1 VAAELVE
8 TTKLYARTVTQIEPE
23 WVERLAGHLIKR
35 SYFEPHWE
43 SAQVAAYE
51 RVTLY
56 GLTLVARRKVNYGP
70 IDPKTAREIFLR
82 SALTQ
87 WDYRTDAPFYRHNRK
102 LLEEVEALEHKSRRR
117 DVLVDEEA
125 LYRFY
130 DERIPEGVYSGPTF
144 EQWRREAEKQDPKL
158 LFLTREYLMRH
169 GAEGVTEAQFPEAL
183 TVNGISFPLA
193 YRFEPGDPVDGVTMT
208 VPLAALNQV
217 TGHRPEWLVPGL
229 LQEKVAALLR
239 SLPKSLRRSFV
250 PVPEYARACAQGL
263 EPGDPP
269 LTEVLG
275 QCLLKI
281 TGVNV
286 PPEAWRPETVPE
298 HLLMNFRVVDEAGKT
313 LTMGR
318 DLAALKQGLGGEARM
333 SFRKMPSAGLERDGI
348 TAWDF
353 GPLPEQVEVRQNGL
367 ALRGYPA
374 LVDKGSSV
382 SLRLF
387 DSPAAAQEHMRAGLR
402 RLFMLQGAQLIKSL
416 QKNLPVTREMCLQ
429 YLSIASPAAKT
440 ARAGGCEELRQ
451 DLLTAIVD
459 RAFIG
464 DDASVRD
471 AEAFQQRKQEG
482 LGQLMLVANDI
493 GRLVGQVLAEYHD
506 ITRQLGS
513 MASGY
518 AAAVTDIREQI
529 ACLVYPGFV
538 SRTPAA
544 WLPHLPRY
552 LKAIRL
558 RLDKLRAGAAGRD
571 AQKVAEVRPLWQAYL
586 EKKEQHAR
594 QGISDPA
601 LTQYRWL
608 LEELRV
614 SLFAQ
619 ELKTAF
625 PISVKRIQRQ
635 WEAVQT

>member
-1 VAAELVE
+1 
-8 TTKLYARTVTQIEPE
+8 
-23 WVERLAGHLIKR
+23 
-35 SYFEPHWE
+35 
-43 SAQVAAYE
+43 
-51 RVTLY
+51 
-56 GLTLVARRKVNYGP
+56 
-70 IDPKTAREIFLR
+70 
-82 SALTQ
+82 
-87 WDYRTDAPFYRHNRK
+87 
-102 LLEEVEALEHKSRRR
+102 
-117 DVLVDEEA
+117 
-125 LYRFY
+125 
-130 DERIPEGVYSGPTF
+130 
-144 EQWRREAEKQDPKL
+144 
-158 LFLTREYLMRH
+158 
-169 GAEGVTEAQFPEAL
+169 
-183 TVNGISFPLA
+183 
-193 YRFEPGDPVDGVTMT
+193 
-208 VPLAALNQV
+208 
-217 TGHRPEWLVPGL
+217 
-229 LQEKVAALLR
+229 
-239 SLPKSLRRSFV
+239 
-250 PVPEYARACAQGL
+250 
-263 EPGDPP
+263 
-269 LTEVLG
+269 
-275 QCLLKI
+275 
-281 TGVNV
+281 
-286 PPEAWRPETVPE
+286 
-298 HLLMNFRVVDEAGKT
+298 
-313 LTMGR
+313 
-318 DLAALKQGLGGEARM
+318 
-333 SFRKMPSAGLERDGI
+333 
-348 TAWDF
+348 
-353 GPLPEQVEVRQNGL
+353 
-367 ALRGYPA
+367 
-374 LVDKGSSV
+374 V